1 MISIIVL
8 PSKFSNCFFY
18 IVFTGASSESVDL
31 LPTGLEWT
39 KTLTTDEGHESDQM
53 FEFDGSTSTVSVPN
67 DVLDHG
73 LARTFTLST
82 WLKHKAHPDQDKHT
96 KEHILCSADDHSN
109 YLLLC

>member
-1 MISIIVL
+1 M
-8 PSKFSNCFFY
+8 
-18 IVFTGASSESVDL
+18 VFVGASSESVDL

-109 YLLLC
+109 YYLLLCLLNTYFLSLQSLYTD